1 MTINF
6 LKMNGAGN
14 DFVIIDA
21 RASAGKEVV
30 QFTPEQIAKISNRSN
45 IGCDQ
50 FIIIEDS
57 ASADALMEIYNSDGS
72 KSGACGNATRCVAG
86 VLMEEKGVD
95 ELKIQTAAGILKSK
109 KDGDLIAVDM
119 GKPKFSWEQ
128 IPLLSQKDT
137 DSFTVDGFEK
147 FHFTAVNMGNPHIV
161 TFLDDDLSNQSFVRY
176 GSELEIHP
184 MFPEKTNVEF
194 ARILGPN
201 HIKVRVWE
209 RGAGETL
216 ACGSGACAVA
226 VAAIK
231 KGLVL
236 RGKIKTSFRGGDLFI
251 EWREDGSVVMSGGYS
266 KIFSGTFDE
275 GFL

>member
-1 MTINF
+1 MSINF

-14 DFVIIDA
+14 DFVIVDTRQNSKQDNI
-21 RASAGKEVV
+21 
-30 QFTPEQIAKISNRSN
+30 QFTPDQISKISNRSN
-45 IGCDQ
+45 VGCDQ
-50 FIIIEDS
+50 FIIIENS

-86 VLMEEKGVD
+86 MLMEEKGID
-95 ELKIQTAAGILKSK
+95 ELNIQTAAGILKCK
-109 KDGDLIAVDM
+109 KNGDLISVNM
-119 GKPKFSWEQ
+119 GKPKFAWDQ
-128 IPLLSQKDT
+128 IPLLMEKNT
-137 DSFTVDGFEK
+137 DNFVVEEFEK

-161 TFLDDDLSNQSFVRY
+161 TFLQEDLSDQSFLRY
-176 GSELEIHP
+176 GSELEINSL
-184 MFPEKTNVEF
+184 FPQKTNVEF
-194 ARILGPN
+194 ARILSSN

-231 KGLVL
+231 KGLVE
-236 RGKIKTSFRGGDLFI
+236 RSKIKISFKGGDLFV
-251 EWREDGSVVMSGGYS
+251 EWKEDNSVIMSGGYT
-266 KIFSGTFDE
+266 KVFAGKFDE